1 MALAVRKIRRRRERK
16 DYMMNQKDEFR
27 EMETY
32 KMACTKLRP
41 DPKAVNRVMKRERA
55 ARQFQVKFWVD
66 GNVLQIGAGL
76 EKKEDQYVIHL
87 EAEPESTVTMTE
99 E

>member
-1 MALAVRKIRRRRERK
+1 MALAVWKIRRRRERK

-41 DPKAVNRVMKRERA
+41 DPKAVNRVMKRER
-55 ARQFQVKFWVD
+55 RPDSFR
-66 GNVLQIGAGL
+66 
-76 EKKEDQYVIHL
+76 
-87 EAEPESTVTMTE
+87 
-99 E
+99 